1 MKKVYYLS
9 NCSTCKRILN
19 ELNLNDFE
27 TQDIK
32 ETPVTKEQIEE
43 MFKLSLSYEALFSRR
58 ALKYKSMGL
67 KDKTLNEN
75 DYKVLIINEYTFLK
89 RPIFIISDKIFIGNS
104 KKNIES
110 VKISLANE

>member
-75 DYKVLIINEYTFLK
+75 DYKALILNEYTFLK